1 MIKTI
6 KEVPGLLLY
15 WDLNLN
21 ILDLEITNIHSRHY
35 ANWICPNCSYQW
47 EAKINEI
54 YRASL
59 KNPNFCPCCNLGKI
73 LVSEINSIKAM
84 FPDFEN
90 YINYHREDR
99 ETISHLLQNQKFNS
113 RHIFQLKCPTCH
125 SSWRDA
131 AINLRLF
138 QSEEKE
144 IFHIGCNELSYQN
157 YYTEVYPNLGQIY
170 NDELNDVHFNELKLN
185 TNVTKP
191 MHWKCDKC
199 LCNFTMPID
208 SLFARIRRNGSY
220 CTECNA
226 SFNTL
231 LQNPS
236 TNAPLDFL
244 TPEYIDEWSEENII
258 SPNQVDAL
266 SNIPVI
272 WSCSKCKGSYSCKV
286 YERTN
291 HSCPYC
297 SDKLMLR
304 GFNTLDKT
312 HPYLKQFLHSN
323 NLERL
328 TDYWHQSTEEIT
340 WKCPCCDISFE
351 CSPKEMIARTDSKNA
366 FVQSCPNFCE
376 WTTSVFKNNSLYN
389 EPILIKEWS
398 EKNKIPMFLA
408 LINVETKK
416 YWWNCSDCK
425 NDYLCSI
432 PIRREIQSCCPY
444 CNNELPLKGVNTLF
458 DIYPEL
464 KTIWDTENNIT
475 TESVI
480 LDYKSN
486 RNYSWRCNKCQLSY
500 RESINVVLKRYLGDA
515 TSIDNICPSCNKLD
529 VPYVENNISET
540 HPHLLKEWDYRNN
553 MLLGNPENHTE
564 NSKQQVWWICNNNS
578 EHRYKSSVK
587 NRIITEKRNQ
597 EPCSICKGFRRKRAH
612 FVQFKK

>member
-1 MIKTI
+1 MKIEKRLATYYRIKNLTLDI
-6 KEVPGLLLY
+6 FSSSNVQLVIAPG
-15 WDLNLN
+15 
-21 ILDLEITNIHSRHY
+21 
-35 ANWICPNCSYQW
+35 
-47 EAKINEI
+47 
-54 YRASL
+54 
-59 KNPNFCPCCNLGKI
+59 G
-73 LVSEINSIKAM
+73 
-84 FPDFEN
+84 
-90 YINYHREDR
+90 
-99 ETISHLLQNQKFNS
+99 
-113 RHIFQLKCPTCH
+113 
-125 SSWRDA
+125 DA
-131 AINLRLF
+131 TINLRLF

-170 NDELNDVHFNELKLN
+170 NDELNDIQFNELRLN

-191 MHWKCDKC
+191 IHWKCDKC
-199 LCNFTMPID
+199 LSNFTMPID
-208 SLFARIRRNGSY
+208 RLFARIRRNGSY

-226 SFNTL
+226 SFNNS
-231 LQNPS
+231 LQNLS

-244 TPEYIDEWSEENII
+244 TPEYIDEWSEENNI

-266 SNIPVI
+266 SDIPVM
-272 WSCSKCKGSYSCKV
+272 WNCSKCKGSYSCKV

-291 HSCPYC
+291 HSCPFC
-297 SDKLMLR
+297 SNKEMLR

-312 HPYLKQFLHSN
+312 HPYLKQFLHPN
-323 NLERL
+323 NLESL

-340 WKCPCCDISFE
+340 WRCPCCDISFE
-351 CSPKEMIARTDSKNA
+351 CSPKEIIARTEPENSN
-366 FVQSCPNFCE
+366 FQSCPNFCE
-376 WTTSVFKNNSLYN
+376 WSTSVFKNNSLYN
-389 EPILIKEWS
+389 EPILIKEW
-398 EKNKIPMFLA
+398 KNKIPMFLA
-408 LINVETKK
+408 LTKVETKK
-416 YWWNCSDCK
+416 YWWNCSNCK
-425 NDYLCSI
+425 HDYLCSI

-458 DIYPEL
+458 DLYPEL

-500 RESINVVLKRYLGDA
+500 RESINVVLNRYLAD
-515 TSIDNICPSCNKLD
+515 TVSINNVCPSCNKLD
-529 VPYVENNISET
+529 IPNVENNISET

-564 NSKQQVWWICNNNS
+564 NSRRQVWWICNNNS
-578 EHRYKSSVK
+578 EHRYKTSIK
-587 NRIITEKRNQ
+587 NRIMCEIRNQ